1 MESTPL
7 VLAHSHARSASIETQ
22 KANPTAASE
31 EHDLAAGEF
40 ANAAKATNDTEALR
54 TLKLLEQYHQK
65 LAELL
70 KFRPQTAT
78 PSPLNASPSSSQ
90 QEPSSPTHPPP
101 PSIFESSPRHVPQ
114 QPTQLIQTPHRELS
128 SSIASNLASARGIP
142 SNRQRRGNQIPTSLS
157 PQLAEGR
164 IKNPRRVSKLSE
176 HELSA
181 ADITD
186 NFSPP
191 LSRRT
196 SALSPSRARVSSPD
210 INPTSPARSPV
221 NLQAAAPQEDSF
233 SRFYTMF
240 EPLLSK
246 LSAPLAFTG
255 LPLNPADTPLTQ
267 NLSSSEKSPVVAR
280 ITPPTIDPDLSRL
293 FSRAALRALHSDH
306 GIPTNAHESFYVVP
320 TTGGTM
326 SYANILTNTK
336 HNSHLTASDDE
347 FVDAREQ
354 PPQPGSPG
362 FERFRVPPA
371 LIGSGASK
379 DVVTGGQ
386 GETGT
391 AKKAKEP
398 AQLTEEELRLE
409 NRILRQ
415 ATDKLSQRLQAFE
428 MGAQRSSMA
437 LHMSYRAIQSP
448 SASVAISP
456 GKILP
461 AEKTG
466 GEPSPSSTN
475 GEQES
480 RVRELEEELRG
491 TRKEMKRLVRENQK
505 LVGVVERY
513 RERWEM
519 LKDGARERMR
529 GDGREGEDK
538 G

>member
-1 MESTPL
+1 
-7 VLAHSHARSASIETQ
+7 
-22 KANPTAASE
+22 
-31 EHDLAAGEF
+31 
-40 ANAAKATNDTEALR
+40 
-54 TLKLLEQYHQK
+54 
-65 LAELL
+65 
-70 KFRPQTAT
+70 
-78 PSPLNASPSSSQ
+78 
-90 QEPSSPTHPPP
+90 
-101 PSIFESSPRHVPQ
+101 
-114 QPTQLIQTPHRELS
+114 
-128 SSIASNLASARGIP
+128 
-142 SNRQRRGNQIPTSLS
+142 
-157 PQLAEGR
+157 
-164 IKNPRRVSKLSE
+164 
-176 HELSA
+176 
-181 ADITD
+181 
-186 NFSPP
+186 
-191 LSRRT
+191 
-196 SALSPSRARVSSPD
+196 
-210 INPTSPARSPV
+210 
-221 NLQAAAPQEDSF
+221 
-233 SRFYTMF
+233 
-240 EPLLSK
+240 
-246 LSAPLAFTG
+246 
-255 LPLNPADTPLTQ
+255 
-267 NLSSSEKSPVVAR
+267 
-280 ITPPTIDPDLSRL
+280 
-293 FSRAALRALHSDH
+293 
-306 GIPTNAHESFYVVP
+306 
-320 TTGGTM
+320 M